1 MRSAQRGDRAALGA
15 LLERMQIPLTA
26 FVRVRAGDLV
36 LERES
41 AHDIVQSVCR
51 EVVEDLG
58 EFEYR
63 GDTALRN
70 WLFVLATRKLLD
82 RKKFYQRARRD
93 AGREV
98 APDALLDCYASVATP
113 SRVAAA
119 REELARIELALQQLP
134 DTQRD
139 AVAYSRLLGL
149 PYSTIAERMATTES
163 AVRSLVSRGLARLAD
178 ELES

>member
-1 MRSAQRGDRAALGA
+1 
-15 LLERMQIPLTA
+15 MQIPLTA
-26 FVRVRAGDLV
+26 FVRVRAGNLV

-63 GDTALRN
+63 GETAMRN

-82 RKKFYQRARRD
+82 RKKFYRRGKRD
-93 AGREV
+93 IGREV
-98 APDALLDCYASVATP
+98 GAEELLRCYGTLATP
-113 SRVAAA
+113 SQVASA
-119 REELARIELALQQLP
+119 REQLECVETALGRLP
-134 DTQRD
+134 ATQRD
-139 AVAYSRLLGL
+139 AIAYSRLLGL
-149 PYSTIAERMATTES
+149 GYPEIAERMATTEA

-178 ELES
+178 ELEE